1 MRQILGQNYQA
12 GSSEAELRLYPE
24 LPLTSEITLDAA
36 RQSPEKQVSTI
47 RPPSHRGVTNLPKLI
62 ALKEVNKVNLTYS
75 NVAKLRAKDGGI
87 SDIYNDNENRFVNSF
102 LNSIKKR

>member
-1 MRQILGQNYQA
+1 M
-12 GSSEAELRLYPE
+12 
-24 LPLTSEITLDAA
+24 
-36 RQSPEKQVSTI
+36 
-47 RPPSHRGVTNLPKLI
+47 PKLI